1 MYVNKTEI
9 CKFNVTDNISWHNFC
24 FRSLSKDFTKDEKI
38 EIYLNAIVY
47 DFSADHTSIKEE
59 DILNICQNLM
69 VRNNMK

>member
-1 MYVNKTEI
+1 M
-9 CKFNVTDNISWHNFC
+9 FP
-24 FRSLSKDFTKDEKI
+24 SLSKDFTKDEKI

>member
-1 MYVNKTEI
+1 M
-9 CKFNVTDNISWHNFC
+9 TDNISWHNFC
-24 FRSLSKDFTKDEKI
+24 FQSLSKEGGQI
-38 EIYLNAIVY
+38 EISLNAIVY

>member
-1 MYVNKTEI
+1 M
-9 CKFNVTDNISWHNFC
+9 TDNISWHNFC
-24 FRSLSKDFTKDEKI
+24 FRRLSKDFTEGGQI
-38 EIYLNAIVY
+38 EISLNAIVY